1 MKIISYQHKHICLSF
16 WIEPLEFTLFL
27 LIIKTYYVF
36 FWIKLV
42 KSRKLFCIIWY
53 VVAGRGFNSYWN
65 SQIVK
70 IVEERKFVR
79 EKKIYLRFKRMIK
92 SFENCILSITNLNRF
107 LRNLSTIFLSYKF
120 VKDFRGL

>member
-1 MKIISYQHKHICLSF
+1 MKIISYQHKHIFPSF

-27 LIIKTYYVF
+27 LIIKTCYMF

-42 KSRKLFCIIWY
+42 KIRKLFCIIWY